1 MNSSA
6 IDQELV
12 VSFFAKQPQPAFW
25 MTPIWDEDQQIID
38 FEYSYCNE
46 EFYNYTGLEH
56 TKVLG
61 NRLFN
66 SPAISDD
73 DYRRKLFQE
82 ILDVYYNGHRTQSW
96 LYNTQLKKYYSYTRN
111 RVEGGVLTVLQ
122 DRTEEY
128 RMMQELEEQKN
139 LMDNILKHSS
149 NAISVGEMI
158 RNAEGKIVDV
168 KTILVNDAAVRY
180 TGLPREQYL
189 SKTANELDPGFATSD
204 YFKQC
209 IECMETGKPFLSQ
222 YYLEGAHRWMEV
234 SVSKMDANRQ
244 IYIFTD
250 VTSIKEAQLALER
263 SAKQLQEI
271 ISRTQSGIFTAA
283 PVLDAR
289 GEVTD
294 FSFVLVNNTLAS
306 YLNKQPEDLV
316 GELGSKWFTGYKSN
330 GLFEVFSDTYLNR
343 TVNRFD
349 FHYNADGIDAW
360 IDMMCTRFD
369 GEILVTFT
377 DYTPVK
383 KMQLEMESLVNDLKR
398 SNANLEEF
406 AHAASHDL
414 KEPIRKIMT
423 FASRLKERMQGRMD
437 ELESGMFARMES
449 GAERMAQLVEDLLQ
463 YSKLSINS
471 SQLEDVNLNERL
483 QQVLTDLEVQ
493 IEEKS
498 AQITI
503 DPLPVVHGYGRQLQQ
518 LFQNLVSNALKY
530 SQPEVAPLIHITSG
544 TVAGNEVPGPIT
556 EQQQQG
562 RYHLLQV
569 RDNGIGF
576 EQKYAERI
584 FQMFQRLHGRS
595 EYAGTGVGLSIARKV
610 VDNHCGFI
618 MAESE
623 PGKGSTFKVYLPVEI
638 PANKSQ

>member
-25 MTPIWDEDQQIID
+25 MTPVWGEDQQIVD

-46 EFYNYTGLEH
+46 EFYNYTGLER

-66 SPAISDD
+66 SPAIADD
-73 DYRRKLFQE
+73 NYRRKLFQE

-96 LYNTQLKKYYSYTRN
+96 LYNTHLNKYYSYTRN
-111 RVEGGVLTVLQ
+111 KVEGGVLTVLQ

-128 RMMQELEEQKN
+128 RMMQQLEEQKN
-139 LMDNILKHSS
+139 LMDNILQHSS

-158 RNAEGKIVDV
+158 RNEEGKIVDIR
-168 KTILVNDAAVRY
+168 TILVNDAAVRY

-189 SKTANELDPGFATSD
+189 SKTGIELDPSFATSE

-209 IECMETGKPFLSQ
+209 VDCMETGKPFLTQ
-222 YYLEGAHRWMEV
+222 YYLEGVHRWMEV
-234 SVSKMDANRQ
+234 SVSKMDENRQ

-283 PVLDAR
+283 PVFDEE
-289 GEVTD
+289 GTVTD
-294 FSFVLVNNTLAS
+294 FRFVMVNNTLAA
-306 YLNKQPEDLV
+306 YLNQQPESLT
-316 GELGSKWFTGYKSN
+316 GELGSRWFTGYKKN
-330 GLFEVFSDTYLNR
+330 GLFEVFCDTYLHH

-349 FHYNADGIDAW
+349 FHYHADGIDAW
-360 IDMMCTRFD
+360 IDLMCTRFD

-377 DYTPVK
+377 DYTPAK
-383 KMQLEMESLVNDLKR
+383 KMQLEMEALVKELQR

-414 KEPIRKIMT
+414 KEPIRKILT
-423 FASRLKERMQGRMD
+423 FASRLKDRLQGRMD
-437 ELESGMFARMES
+437 DLEGNMFARMES

-463 YSKLSINS
+463 YSKLSTNT
-471 SQLEDVNLNERL
+471 SQLEEVDLKERL

-498 AQITI
+498 AMITI
-503 DPLPVVHGYGRQLQQ
+503 GSLPVVQGYGRQLQQ

-530 SQPEVAPLIHITSG
+530 SQPEVPPQIHISAG
-544 TVAGNEVPGPIT
+544 TVAAKDVPRPLS
-556 EQQQQG
+556 EQQQ
-562 RYHLLQV
+562 RVLYHLLEV

-576 EQKYAERI
+576 EQQYAERI

-610 VDNHCGFI
+610 VDNHGGFI

-623 PGKGSTFKVYLPVEI
+623 PGKGSTFKVYLPVES
-638 PANKSQ
+638 PGTKNA